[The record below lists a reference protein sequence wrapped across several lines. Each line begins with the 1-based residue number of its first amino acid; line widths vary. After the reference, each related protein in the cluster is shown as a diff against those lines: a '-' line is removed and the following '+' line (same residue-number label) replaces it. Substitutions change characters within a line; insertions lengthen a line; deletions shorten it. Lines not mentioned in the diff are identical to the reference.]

1 MKKLLA
7 MLLSL
12 VFVFG
17 FISCDD
23 DPPEIPDEIYIDE
36 DGGIH
41 FPPVDYNPAD

>member
-7 MLLSL
+7 LLFAL
-12 VFVFG
+12 VMAFC

-23 DPPEIPDEIYIDE
+23 DNEIPEDIWVDE

-41 FPPVDYNPAD
+41 FPPVDYIPE